1 MILMAVKV
9 LADIIPNPT
18 PSATGLPGASALS
31 QVFGWVAYAALAVC
45 GVTAV
50 MSGAKLAYGNHSGR
64 PDMAVAGK
72 MGLVWSLAGAAI
84 VALGVPLTLAFY
96 HLVAQ

>member
-1 MILMAVKV
+1 MMLLAVKV
-9 LADIIPNPT
+9 LADIIPNPA
-18 PSATGLPGASALS
+18 PSAAGLPGADALS
-31 QVFGWVAYAALAVC
+31 RVFGWLAYTALAVC
-45 GVTAV
+45 GATAL

-84 VALGVPLTLAFY
+84 VALGVPLVLAFY